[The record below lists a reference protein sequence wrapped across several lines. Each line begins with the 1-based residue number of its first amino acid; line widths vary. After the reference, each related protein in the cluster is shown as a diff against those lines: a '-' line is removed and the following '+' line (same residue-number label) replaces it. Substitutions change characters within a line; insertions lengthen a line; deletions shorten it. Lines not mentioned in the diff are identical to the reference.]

1 MELEA
6 IKDDINLSIQNINKI
21 LSQEDFSAYH
31 KIKDLLKKS
40 IAYLDASNETEA
52 KKQLALS
59 IRFLMEAP
67 PKDKNLGLNTLKE
80 LDKTFKKLSA
90 LID

>member
-1 MELEA
+1 MELNV
-6 IKDDINLSIQNINKI
+6 IKKDIDLSIKNIDKI

-31 KIKDLLKKS
+31 KIKNILKKS
-40 IAYLDASNETEA
+40 IVYLDASNEIEA
-52 KKQLALS
+52 KKQLSLS

-67 PKDKNLGLNTLKE
+67 PKDKNLGLKTLKD
-80 LDKTFKKLSA
+80 LDKTFKELSA